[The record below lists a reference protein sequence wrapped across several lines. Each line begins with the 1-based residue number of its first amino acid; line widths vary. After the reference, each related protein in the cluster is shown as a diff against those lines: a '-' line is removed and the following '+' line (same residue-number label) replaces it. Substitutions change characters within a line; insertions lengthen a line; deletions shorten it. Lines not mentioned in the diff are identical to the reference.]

1 MINVDPWPRN
11 DTSPLS
17 KILFPFTTRN
27 IHYSSVS
34 VSREGKEKD
43 VLLVWESIHSRKYRA
58 TLLISIYFG
67 SYGSLW
73 GKIRAGLW
81 LSLSYLMKTHGRCLW
96 ERAISC
102 WLREFGRVPVN
113 FRTCNS
119 DALCILS
126 TEFSMYVSRYLSRS
140 PQISPTF
147 RQKFLSSSYE
157 ERPFHTSYLVGMEIR
172 IFCLARLLFAPLC
185 IIRRRT
191 CDFVPSFFASY
202 YYAMF
207 PLRKRKGD
215 IQ

>member
-1 MINVDPWPRN
+1 
-11 DTSPLS
+11 
-17 KILFPFTTRN
+17 
-27 IHYSSVS
+27 
-34 VSREGKEKD
+34 
-43 VLLVWESIHSRKYRA
+43 
-58 TLLISIYFG
+58 
-67 SYGSLW
+67 
-73 GKIRAGLW
+73 
-81 LSLSYLMKTHGRCLW
+81 MKTHGRCLW

-191 CDFVPSFFASY
+191 CDFVPFFC
-202 YYAMF
+202 F
-207 PLRKRKGD
+207 LLLRDVSSQKEERRHPIRINRQKQDQMVVDRDATKTRWDG
-215 IQ
+215 